1 MKGNRAVEFTAGLF
15 VLLGFLAMGFLIVK
29 ASNSQAY
36 WGGST
41 GYELKARFSDI
52 GSLKVRAPVT
62 MAGVAIGR
70 VTSIDFDP
78 TTYQAV
84 VTLRVSS
91 EFTTLPMDTSASI
104 LTAGILGEK
113 YIGLEPGADLEHLKD
128 GDEITFTQSAIV
140 LENLISKYLFSKAS
154 DGEGAK

>member
-1 MKGNRAVEFTAGLF
+1 MRGNRAIEFTAGLF
-15 VLLGFLAMGFLIVK
+15 VLLGFLAMFFLIVQ
-29 ASNSQAY
+29 ASNIQAY
-36 WGGST
+36 AGGQV
-41 GYELKARFSDI
+41 GYTLKARFSDI

-84 VTLRVSS
+84 VTLRISS
-91 EFTTLPMDTSASI
+91 AYTTLPLDTSASI

-113 YIGLEPGADLEHLKD
+113 YIGLEPGADIVHLRD

-140 LENLISKYLFSKAS
+140 LENLISKYLFSKA
-154 DGEGAK
+154 EEPATP